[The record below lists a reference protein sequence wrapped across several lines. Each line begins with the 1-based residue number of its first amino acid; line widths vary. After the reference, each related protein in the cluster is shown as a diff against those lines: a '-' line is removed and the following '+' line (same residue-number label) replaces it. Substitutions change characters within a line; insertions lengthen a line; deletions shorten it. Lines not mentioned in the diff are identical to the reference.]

1 MIVSDLDGTLLGP
14 DTSLSTFT
22 INTLRRA
29 ADRGVVVVA
38 ATGRSRLS
46 ALDLLRP
53 AEAVSWALCSNGA
66 TRYDLVAERLIHHRT
81 IPALEAA
88 DFLANL
94 RSAFPMIGVAWET
107 ESFLAWDERYER
119 HRDALVPRPVRQEGR
134 VGAFPDGEDLI
145 KILLTHPELSHQQWL
160 DTVRPRATETLS
172 VSTSGTDFVEVT
184 HATATKGQAI
194 ASLCEELEIDRTQV
208 VAFGDQVNDLDM
220 LQWAGR
226 GYAMANA
233 SPELKSVAS
242 DEAPHHADDGVATVL
257 NELLDRL

>member
-1 MIVSDLDGTLLGP
+1 MIVSDLDGTLLGA
-14 DTSLSTFT
+14 DTSLSDIT
-22 INTLRRA
+22 INALRRA

-38 ATGRSRLS
+38 ATGRSRHS

-53 AEAVSWALCSNGA
+53 AAAVSWALCSNGA
-66 TRYDLVAERLIHHRT
+66 TRYDLVAERLIHHRK

-88 DFLANL
+88 SFLADI
-94 RSAFPMIGVAWET
+94 RSDFPMIGVAWET
-107 ESFLAWDERYER
+107 ERHLAWDEQYER
-119 HRDALVPRPVRQEGR
+119 HRDALVPRPARQEGR
-134 VGAFPDGEDLI
+134 IAAFPEGEDLI
-145 KILLTHPELSHQQWL
+145 KLLLTHPDLTHQAWL
-160 DTVRPRATETLS
+160 DTIRPRATEVLS

-194 ASLCEELEIDRTQV
+194 AALCEELEIDRTQV

-233 SPELKSVAS
+233 SSELKSVAS
-242 DEAPHHADDGVATVL
+242 HEAPHHADDGVAVVL
-257 NELLDRL
+257 HDLLDRL